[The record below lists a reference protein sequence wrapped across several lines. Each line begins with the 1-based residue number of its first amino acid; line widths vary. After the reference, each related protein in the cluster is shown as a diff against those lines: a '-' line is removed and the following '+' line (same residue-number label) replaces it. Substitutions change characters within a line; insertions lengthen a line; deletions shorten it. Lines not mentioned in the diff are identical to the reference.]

1 MVRCKFFPWNGNK
14 YTPWTCP
21 PDRRGFLKGDN
32 PALWAKEHQTNV
44 TMRLLTF
51 RAGFI
56 SFALMVDQGSGPAVP
71 GITTNH
77 WWNDSPQGLQL
88 RSQQM
93 VGMNNPL
100 GQLRLAKFNNRTIN
114 EVIIEGYA
122 GDYSEFDSG
131 YMQILHFLEE
141 YGHLEHFLPWV
152 YAAAP
157 KPPPPSPSPRRARA
171 PRSTPAKQ
179 GATPS
184 TARSTATPPA
194 KTAAAPAPRSPTSGA
209 APKAAS
215 PVPAPRNTPAVVP
228 PKAGNSQVKPKPVKK
243 DEDRKDKDKH
253 KKDDDKKEKKDKE
266 GKSEK
271 KDKDKDDKKGKKHH
285 L

>member
-21 PDRRGFLKGDN
+21 PDRRGFMKGDN

-44 TMRLLTF
+44 TMRLLSF
-51 RAGFI
+51 RQGFI

-77 WWNDSPQGLQL
+77 WWSDSPQGLQL
-88 RSQQM
+88 RSQQV

-100 GQLRLAKFNNRTIN
+100 GQLRLGKFNNRTIN

-122 GDYSEFDSG
+122 ADYSEQDSG

-157 KPPPPSPSPRRARA
+157 KPPPPPPRRSRSPRA
-171 PRSTPAKQ
+171 PTPAKTAAAP
-179 GATPS
+179 ATG
-184 TARSTATPPA
+184 RSGPAPAKAAAAPA
-194 KTAAAPAPRSPTSGA
+194 KTAAAPAPRSPSRSS
-209 APKAAS
+209 PRPAS
-215 PVPAPRNTPAVVP
+215 PAPRATPAVVP
-228 PKAGNSQVKPKPVKK
+228 PSSQVKPKPVKK
-243 DEDRKDKDKH
+243 DEDRKDE
-253 KKDDDKKEKKDKE
+253 DKKEKLDKDKT
-266 GKSEK
+266 KAAKKDRDDDDK
-271 KDKDKDDKKGKKHH
+271 KDKDKKRD